1 MGGRAGYPV
10 SFQQNKAKISSIINP
25 MGKAEK
31 TTLIW
36 MFLIGAIIF
45 LLMIPAN
52 MTGAKT
58 AEMLSVF
65 EVDEYAQYSHVIRML
80 TPGETLYQT
89 LRNFFIYQHYFY
101 GFPFYFFSA
110 LSLLPIRFSIPDWT
124 ANTTLIVTWLR
135 QMISVLPMIAA
146 VMLLVNTFIGLKR
159 RRIAL
164 GAMIFLLSMPVVVLN
179 NFWWHPDSLS
189 FFFIALVFYF
199 LNKDDLRFGKYFLLA
214 AAACGFAVGTKMQ
227 GLFFAGVIPVLLIV
241 GAIRGKISVGNAL
254 KKGLLFIVIMS
265 IFIIISNPLLL
276 LPQERSDILSVQ
288 KRQIEQTSIGTFTQN
303 RNHSLEGWSFA
314 EPIEKNYAGSWF
326 FVLAAGG
333 CLVGLWG
340 NPSDRLRTLLLA
352 AYLIVTGMVLFITPT
367 VRTYYLLPFALPLF
381 TGYGNYFQLS
391 QLHLPKERQ
400 RIFSLLFALLALIP
414 MGLNLRTDW
423 RYYRVQLTR
432 EQTSGSLQFY
442 AAVEGEILPELNV
455 KDRTVRIL
463 KDWKVYFPQQ
473 AGIAV
478 AIDWD
483 MITSETIEREFPD
496 LILLEQENMRE
507 FSDPAVVAN
516 AVDLQKMSAIHNLY
530 KDASSDALPG
540 YKQVFS
546 DRFGAAFVRE
556 NLVLP

>member
-1 MGGRAGYPV
+1 M
-10 SFQQNKAKISSIINP
+10 S
-25 MGKAEK
+25 KAET
-31 TTLIW
+31 TTLRW

-45 LLMIPAN
+45 LLMIPPN

-80 TPGETLYQT
+80 TPGETLYQS

-110 LSLLPIRFSIPDWT
+110 LSLLPIRFIMPDWT

-146 VMLLVNTFIGLKR
+146 VMLLVITFIGLKR
-159 RRIAL
+159 CRVAL
-164 GAMIFLLSMPVVVLN
+164 GAMVFLLSMPVIVQN

-199 LNKDDLRFGKYFLLA
+199 LNKDELRFGKYFWLA
-214 AAACGFAVGTKMQ
+214 AVACGFAVGTKLQ
-227 GLFFAGVIPVLLIV
+227 GLFFAGVIPVLLIL
-241 GAIRGKISVGNAL
+241 GISKQKISIGNAL
-254 KKGLLFIVIMS
+254 KKGILFIVVMIGAL
-265 IFIIISNPLLL
+265 IISNPLLL

-288 KRQIEQTSIGTFTQN
+288 KRQIEQTSLGTFTLNQN
-303 RNHSLEGWSFA
+303 QMLEGWSFS

-333 CLVGLWG
+333 CLTGLRG
-340 NPSDRLRTLLLA
+340 SPSDRLRSLLLIT
-352 AYLIVTGMVLFITPT
+352 YLLVAGMVLFNSPT

-381 TGYGNYFQLS
+381 AGYGNYFQLS
-391 QLHLPKERQ
+391 REYLSKEKQ
-400 RIFSLLFALLALIP
+400 RWFNLLFALIALIP
-414 MGLNLRTDW
+414 LVLNLRTDW
-423 RYYRVQLTR
+423 DYYLAQITR

-442 AAVEGEILPELNV
+442 QAVESEVLPVLNV

-483 MITSETIEREFPD
+483 MITAETIEREYPD
-496 LILLEQENMRE
+496 LILLEQENMRA
-507 FSDPAVVAN
+507 FSDPGVVTD
-516 AVDLQKMSAIHNLY
+516 AVDPHKMSAIHKFY
-530 KDASSDALPG
+530 KAASADELPG
-540 YKQVFS
+540 FKQVFS
-546 DRFGAAFVRE
+546 DHFGAAFVRE
-556 NLVLP
+556 DLVLP

>member
-1 MGGRAGYPV
+1 M
-10 SFQQNKAKISSIINP
+10 S
-25 MGKAEK
+25 KAEK
-31 TTLIW
+31 TTLKW
-36 MFLIGAIIF
+36 MFLIGVMIF

-110 LSLLPIRFSIPDWT
+110 LSLLPIRLFIPDWT

-164 GAMIFLLSMPVVVLN
+164 AATVFLLSMPVVVLN

-199 LNKDDLRFGKYFLLA
+199 LNRDELRFGKYFMLA

-227 GLFFAGVIPVLLIV
+227 GLFFAGVIPVLLVV
-241 GAIRGKISVGNAL
+241 GVIRNKVSSGNAL
-254 KKGLLFIVIMS
+254 KKGFLFVIVMAVFIVL
-265 IFIIISNPLLL
+265 SNPLLL
-276 LPQERSDILSVQ
+276 LPQERSEIFSVQ

-326 FVLAAGG
+326 FVLAAAG
-333 CLVGLWG
+333 CLIGLRG
-340 NPSDRLRTLLLA
+340 NPSDRLRTLLLT
-352 AYLIVTGMVLFITPT
+352 AYLIVAGTVLFVTPT

-381 TGYGNYFQLS
+381 TGYGNYFQFS

-400 RIFSLLFALLALIP
+400 RIFNLLFALLALIP
-414 MGLNLRTDW
+414 MGLNLGTDW
-423 RYYRVQLTR
+423 HFYRMQLAR
-432 EQTSGSLQFY
+432 EQSSGSLQFY
-442 AAVEGEILPELNV
+442 AVVESEILPDLNI

-483 MITSETIEREFPD
+483 MITAETIEREYPD
-496 LILLEQENMRE
+496 LILLEQENMRA
-507 FSDPAVVAN
+507 FSDPGVVTD
-516 AVDLQKMSAIHNLY
+516 AVDPQKMSAIHNLY
-530 KDASSDALPG
+530 KDASADALSG
-540 YKQVFS
+540 YRQVFS
-546 DRFGAAFVRE
+546 DHFGAAFVRE
-556 NLVLP
+556 DSVLP